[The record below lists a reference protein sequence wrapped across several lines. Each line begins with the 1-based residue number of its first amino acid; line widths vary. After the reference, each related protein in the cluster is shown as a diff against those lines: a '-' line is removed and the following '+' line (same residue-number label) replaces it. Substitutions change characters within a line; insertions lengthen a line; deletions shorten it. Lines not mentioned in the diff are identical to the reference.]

1 MRRKGWGGNRSTDKE
16 ALEMMALRCAV
27 CGAKKGEANR
37 WWALFQADSNQ
48 AALIGPMEEAET
60 LQQWREQARRFH
72 LCGEECLYRK
82 LSGILM
88 RGVDRP
94 VNGPHLAQP
103 SSPHNAA
110 GRRGLDANPP
120 VARSASGPEDGS
132 WLRLSTRGTL
142 RRILGLHNHL
152 ERTAHDSA
160 PSSLHTATEMKE
172 KVPSTRLRETGAVT
186 ESLRIT
192 GRLLSRGPLHVN
204 GEVVGTLE
212 LPDDRLTVGP
222 NGNIRA
228 AVSAKEIE
236 IFGVIEGEVKADRV
250 IVRKKAALIGDVFT
264 RALIIEGGAWFE
276 GRSTM
281 VAA

>member
-1 MRRKGWGGNRSTDKE
+1 MP
-16 ALEMMALRCAV
+16 ALKCAV

-60 LQQWREQARRFH
+60 LQQWREEATRFH

-82 LSGILM
+82 LSGILV
-88 RGVDRP
+88 RGFDRP
-94 VNGPHLAQP
+94 VNGTHVAQ
-103 SSPHNAA
+103 SSSRHNAI
-110 GRRGLDANPP
+110 GGRGLDANPP
-120 VARSASGPEDGS
+120 VARCACEPEDDS
-132 WLRLSTRGTL
+132 WLRLSTRSML

-160 PSSLHTATEMKE
+160 PSPLHMATGMKQQ
-172 KVPSTRLRETGAVT
+172 VTSTRLRETAAVT

-228 AVSAKEIE
+228 AVIAKEIE
-236 IFGVIEGEVKADRV
+236 IFGVIEGEVKADKV
-250 IVRKKAALIGDVFT
+250 IVRKRATLIGDVFT

-281 VAA
+281 CAA

>member
-1 MRRKGWGGNRSTDKE
+1 ML
-16 ALEMMALRCAV
+16 ALKCAV

-37 WWALFQADSNQ
+37 WWVLFQADSNH
-48 AALIGPMEEAET
+48 AALIGFMEEAET
-60 LQQWREQARRFH
+60 LQQWREQATRFH

-82 LSGILM
+82 LSGMLM
-88 RGVDRP
+88 RSVDRP
-94 VNGPHLAQP
+94 VGRTHLAQP
-103 SSPHNAA
+103 SSPHNAV
-110 GRRGLDANPP
+110 GERGSDANSP
-120 VARSASGPEDGS
+120 VASCAREPEDGS
-132 WLRLSTRGTL
+132 WSHLSTRGAL

-152 ERTAHDSA
+152 ERRGHDSSQ
-160 PSSLHTATEMKE
+160 SSLERGMKQNVLLTRPRETAT
-172 KVPSTRLRETGAVT
+172 VT
-186 ESLRIT
+186 ESLTIT
-192 GRLLSRGPLHVN
+192 GRLLSREPLHVN

-222 NGNIRA
+222 KGNIRA

-250 IVRKKAALIGDVFT
+250 IVRKKATLIGDVCT

-276 GRSTM
+276 GRSIM

>member
-1 MRRKGWGGNRSTDKE
+1 ML
-16 ALEMMALRCAV
+16 ALKCAV

-37 WWALFQADSNQ
+37 WWVLFQADSNQ
-48 AALIGPMEEAET
+48 AALIAPMEEAEA
-60 LQQWREQARRFH
+60 LKQGREQATLFH

-88 RGVDRP
+88 RRVDRP
-94 VNGPHLAQP
+94 VNGTHRAQP

-110 GRRGLDANPP
+110 GGRGLDANRPI
-120 VARSASGPEDGS
+120 ARCASGPEDGTS
-132 WLRLSTRGTL
+132 LRLSTRSAL
-142 RRILGLHNHL
+142 RRILGTH
-152 ERTAHDSA
+152 TSA
-160 PSSLHTATEMKE
+160 PSSLNTTTGMNQRVPATR
-172 KVPSTRLRETGAVT
+172 PRETAAFT
-186 ESLRIT
+186 ESLTIT
-192 GRLLSRGPLHVN
+192 GRLLSREPLHVN

-236 IFGVIEGEVKADRV
+236 IFGVIEGEVKAEKV
-250 IVRKKAALIGDVFT
+250 IVRKKATLIGDVCT

-281 VAA
+281 SAA

>member
-1 MRRKGWGGNRSTDKE
+1 ML
-16 ALEMMALRCAV
+16 ALKCAV

-37 WWALFQADSNQ
+37 WWVLFQVDSNQ
-48 AALIGPMEEAET
+48 AALIAPMEEAET
-60 LQQWREQARRFH
+60 LQQWREQATRFH

-94 VNGPHLAQP
+94 VNGTHLAQP

-110 GRRGLDANPP
+110 GGRGYANPP
-120 VARSASGPEDGS
+120 VARCASRPEDGT
-132 WLRLSTRGTL
+132 WLRLSTRSTL
-142 RRILGLHNHL
+142 RRILGRHNH
-152 ERTAHDSA
+152 AQDSA
-160 PSSLHTATEMKE
+160 PSSLNTTTVMNQKF
-172 KVPSTRLRETGAVT
+172 PSTRLRETAAIM
-186 ESLRIT
+186 ESLTIT

-204 GEVVGTLE
+204 GEVVGSLE

-250 IVRKKAALIGDVFT
+250 IVRKKATLIGDVCT

-281 VAA
+281 SAA

>member
-1 MRRKGWGGNRSTDKE
+1 ML
-16 ALEMMALRCAV
+16 ALKCAV

-37 WWALFQADSNQ
+37 WWVLFQADSNQ
-48 AALIGPMEEAET
+48 AALIAPMDEAET
-60 LQQWREQARRFH
+60 FQQWREQATRFH

-82 LSGILM
+82 LSGIL

-94 VNGPHLAQP
+94 VNGTNLAQP

-110 GRRGLDANPP
+110 GGRGLDANPP
-120 VARSASGPEDGS
+120 VARCASGPEDGT
-132 WLRLSTRGTL
+132 WLRLSTRSTL
-142 RRILGLHNHL
+142 RRILGRHNHL

-160 PSSLHTATEMKE
+160 PSSLNTTTVMNQ
-172 KVPSTRLRETGAVT
+172 KVPSTRLRETDAVT
-186 ESLRIT
+186 ESLTVT

-212 LPDDRLTVGP
+212 LPEDRLTVGP

-236 IFGVIEGEVKADRV
+236 IFGIIEGEVKADRV
-250 IVRKKAALIGDVFT
+250 IVRKKATLIGDVCT

-281 VAA
+281 SAA